1 MEGMKHAPLWLRWAV
16 PLGLALTLVLCF
28 PSQVALAA
36 RIILGGWAVAFL
48 AGPLALTLARR
59 LGEKRAALAAV
70 ALWALAVL
78 AALALLAPPVAAQL
92 AELAQGIPLLTQQ
105 VLDLLHRLN
114 RRLTSLGLPSLEA
127 GRLASGA
134 LEGSWLGQGA
144 ARVLS
149 GTAWVAGAVVQWLT
163 QLGLSLM
170 LGVYFLMDKKRL
182 SLRLELMIPVPVR
195 PLALRMA
202 CEAGR
207 GLRAYLRGQALVA
220 LLVGALAALG
230 LWIAGVRSPL
240 ALGGIV
246 GLFNLIPY
254 FGPLLGGVPVVLT
267 ALAQSPWTVLFSLIV
282 LFLVQQ
288 LDGLLISPRV
298 MSGATGLSPTA
309 VLLGLTLGGSGWGV
323 AGMLLALPAMLIVRI
338 CFRVWAS
345 RQETIEKPPRM

>member
-1 MEGMKHAPLWLRWAV
+1 MKGGPAWLRWAIPGGV
-16 PLGLALTLVLCF
+16 ILGLALCF
-28 PSQVALAA
+28 AEQIALAL
-36 RIILGGWAVAFL
+36 RLMLGGWAVAFCVEPL
-48 AGPLALTLARR
+48 AGRLARR
-59 LGEKRAALAAV
+59 LGEKRGALAAA
-70 ALWALAVL
+70 ALWGGAVVAGL
-78 AALALLAPPVAAQL
+78 AALAPPIAAQL
-92 AELAQGIPLLTQQ
+92 AELAQGIPLLTQRA
-105 VLDLLHRLN
+105 LDWLERIN
-114 RRLTSLGLPSLEA
+114 RWLSGLGLPTLEA

-163 QLGLSLM
+163 QLGLALM
-170 LGVYFLMDKKRL
+170 LGVYFLMEKKQLALRMELLVPARL
-182 SLRLELMIPVPVR
+182 R

-202 CEAGR
+202 SEVGR

-240 ALGGIV
+240 ALGGMV

-267 ALAQSPWTVLFSLIV
+267 ALAQSPWTALFALIV

-298 MSGATGLSPTA
+298 MSGATGLSPMA

-323 AGMLLALPAMLIVRI
+323 AGMLLALPVMLIIRI